1 MMRIED
7 WTRRLTELQARGLS
21 AEVAEAIWNVG
32 DEGTL
37 LQLEQGASDEDLDE
51 LSRLW
56 AERQQHVHRWARL
69 ARPVETEWVPST
81 FVCPVCKAA
90 GR

>member
-1 MMRIED
+1 MRPDD
-7 WTRRLTELQARGLS
+7 WGDRLAALRDRGLS
-21 AEVAEAIWNVG
+21 AELAEANWHA
-32 DEGTL
+32 GTEDDL
-37 LQLEQGASDEDLDE
+37 QQLERASDEDLDE

-56 AERQQHVHRWARL
+56 AERQELQEQVGGSE
-69 ARPVETEWVPST
+69 PVEPATGEWVPST